1 VITRDAAHR
10 YTLTLDGEKQQLPGV
25 TTILGVLDKSGPLM
39 TWAAKQT
46 ATAAVEMTVGQ
57 TFEGGVA
64 PGYLSKLVE
73 TIGKD
78 GAIKALSSR
87 ANWQRDEAAQLG
99 TEVHALADLVVRGE
113 PTPPMGDTQRA
124 RVLHYA
130 AWWKS
135 ELAKGAKLRLSE
147 AMVARPNDPDNPH
160 SGWGGTFDL
169 LYYDGDGCTVLADIK
184 TGGKWGRDAYD
195 SEILQVTAYGLA
207 KYVQPAVENV
217 ITETPK
223 LYPMPLADKHKLIH
237 VTAEGCQEINLDIGT
252 PERMAFLACLDLHWW
267 LQGLKGKRI

>member
-1 VITRDAAHR
+1 MITRDAAHR

-25 TTILGVLDKSGPLM
+25 TTVLSVLDKSAPLM

-46 ATAAVEMTVGQ
+46 AEAAVKMFDQ
-57 TFEGGVA
+57 
-64 PGYLSKLVE
+64 
-73 TIGKD
+73 KD
-78 GAIKALSSR
+78 GQWNVEPMLSMLRAVGPDGVIKALSSR
-87 ANWQRDEAAQLG
+87 SSWQRDEAAQLG
-99 TEVHALADLVVRGE
+99 TEVHALADLVVRGM

-130 AWWKS
+130 AWWKG

-184 TGGKWGRDAYD
+184 TGGKWGRKAYE

-207 KYVQPAVENV
+207 KWVQPAVENV
-217 ITETPK
+217 ITETPRV
-223 LYPMPLADKHKLIH
+223 YPMPIADKHKLIH

-252 PERMAFLACLDLHWW
+252 PERMAFLACLDLYHWVES
-267 LQGLKGKRI
+267 QKGKRL

>member
-1 VITRDAAHR
+1 MITRDAAHR
-10 YTLTLDGEKQQLPGV
+10 YTLTIDGEKQQLPGV
-25 TTILGVLDKSGPLM
+25 TTVLSVLDKSAPLM
-39 TWAAKQT
+39 HYASKQT
-46 ATAAVEMTVGQ
+46 ATAAVEMFERDALSSLMLSVGR
-57 TFEGGVA
+57 EG
-64 PGYLSKLVE
+64 
-73 TIGKD
+73 T
-78 GAIKALSSR
+78 IKALSSR
-87 ANWQRDEAAQLG
+87 ANWTRDEAAQLG
-99 TEVHALADLVVRGE
+99 TEVHALADLVVRGM
-113 PTPPMGDTQRA
+113 PTPPMGETQRA

-130 AWWKS
+130 AWWKG

-147 AMVARPNDPDNPH
+147 AMVARPNDPENPH

-207 KYVQPAVENV
+207 KYVQPAVDNV

-223 LYPMPLADKHKLIH
+223 LYPMPMADKHKLIH
-237 VTAEGCQEINLDIGT
+237 VTAEGCQEITLDIGT

>member
-10 YTLTLDGEKQQLPGV
+10 YTLTLDDEKQQLPGV
-25 TTILGVLDKSGPLM
+25 TTILGVLDKSAPLM

-46 ATAAVEMTVGQ
+46 AEAAVLMAGNHSLLPLIDQVG
-57 TFEGGVA
+57 E
-64 PGYLSKLVE
+64 K
-73 TIGKD
+73 
-78 GAIKALSSR
+78 GAIAALSSR
-87 ANWQRDEAAQLG
+87 SAWKRDEAAQLG
-99 TEVHALADLVVRGE
+99 TEVHALADLVVRGM

-130 AWWKS
+130 AWWKG

-207 KYVQPAVENV
+207 KYVQPAVDNV
-217 ITETPK
+217 LTETPK

-237 VTAEGCQEINLDIGT
+237 VTAEGCQEIHLDIGT